1 MIWTVNKISN
11 WLLTPEVI
19 RNIIETVKAIPYK
32 ERFSFFRYCL
42 KFKLPERDKKEQIIM
57 HNKKIR
63 KLTLT
68 SVLAALTCVATM
80 LIRIPTPTKGYVNLG
95 DCMVNICAWILGPV
109 CGGAAAGFGS
119 AAADILSGYVI
130 YSPATLI
137 IKALMAVFSFMIFN
151 LMVKK
156 LHSAAARI
164 IAASFAEIVMILGYF
179 VFETIIYGSAVT
191 ASAGI
196 VGNIFQGVMGTVSSV
211 ILYEA
216 VIRRIPSRN
225 I

>member
-1 MIWTVNKISN
+1 
-11 WLLTPEVI
+11 
-19 RNIIETVKAIPYK
+19 
-32 ERFSFFRYCL
+32 
-42 KFKLPERDKKEQIIM
+42 M

-80 LIRIPTPTKGYVNLG
+80 LIRVPTPTKGYVNLG
-95 DCMVNICAWILGPV
+95 DCMVNINAWLLGPV

-130 YSPATLI
+130 YSPATLV
-137 IKALMAVFSFMIFN
+137 IKALMAVISFMIFN
-151 LMVKK
+151 LAVKK
-156 LHSAAARI
+156 FHSGAARV
-164 IAASFAEIVMILGYF
+164 IAACAAEIIMMLGYF
-179 VFETIIYGSAVT
+179 VFEAIIYGSVIT

-196 VGNIFQGVMGTVSSV
+196 VGNIFQGVMGTAGSV

-216 VIRRIPSRN
+216 VIRRIPAKN

>member
-1 MIWTVNKISN
+1 
-11 WLLTPEVI
+11 
-19 RNIIETVKAIPYK
+19 
-32 ERFSFFRYCL
+32 
-42 KFKLPERDKKEQIIM
+42 M

-80 LIRIPTPTKGYVNLG
+80 LIRVPTPTKGYVNLG
-95 DCMVNICAWILGPV
+95 DCLVNISAWLLGPL

-119 AAADILSGYVI
+119 AVADILSGYVV
-130 YSPATLI
+130 YAPATLI
-137 IKALMAVFSFMIFN
+137 IKALMAVVSFMIFN
-151 LMVKK
+151 LAAKK

-164 IAASFAEIVMILGYF
+164 IAASAAEVLMILGYF
-179 VFETIIYGSAVT
+179 AFETIIYGSAVT

-196 VGNIFQGVMGTVSSV
+196 IGNVFQGVMGTASSV

-216 VIRRIPSRN
+216 VIRRIPAKN

>member
-1 MIWTVNKISN
+1 
-11 WLLTPEVI
+11 
-19 RNIIETVKAIPYK
+19 
-32 ERFSFFRYCL
+32 
-42 KFKLPERDKKEQIIM
+42 M
-57 HNKKIR
+57 HSKKIR

-95 DCMVNICAWILGPV
+95 DCMVNISAWLLGPL

-119 AAADILSGYVI
+119 AAADLLSGYVV
-130 YSPATLI
+130 YAPATLI
-137 IKALMAVFSFMIFN
+137 IKALMAALSFMIFS
-151 LMVKK
+151 LSDKK
-156 LHSAAARI
+156 LHSLSARI
-164 IAASFAEIVMILGYF
+164 IAAISAEILMVLGYF
-179 VFETIIYGSAVT
+179 AFEAVIYGSVVT

-196 VGNIFQGVMGTVSSV
+196 IGNVCQGIMGTVSSV

-216 VIRRIPSRN
+216 VIRRIPAKN